1 MITDELQRMIDEY
14 LRALGDDGKFR
25 TTVAKEGM
33 VRTEKEGEVQ
43 QQQQQQQHKIYNES
57 ISAGKVLEIESLQK
71 YILNIEDD
79 NNDDKLKL
87 MIEDRINRFN
97 FEFVRP
103 SKDVHSDDILYGQGM
118 KGTMAKGPELR
129 TEIVP
134 SRSHEEKE
142 ASAIKIRVVRGR
154 NQPGL
159 CTSYFFLFTE
169 DYDTLRRFKR

>member
-25 TTVAKEGM
+25 ITVAKEGM
-33 VRTEKEGEVQ
+33 VRTEKEGEV

-57 ISAGKVLEIESLQK
+57 ISAGKVLEIESPQK
-71 YILNIEDD
+71 CILNIEDD

-129 TEIVP
+129 AEIVP
-134 SRSHEEKE
+134 SRSQEEKE
-142 ASAIKIRVVRGR
+142 CIQGYFEEGR
-154 NQPGL
+154 MYSK
-159 CTSYFFLFTE
+159 TIYS
-169 DYDTLRRFKR
+169 

>member
-1 MITDELQRMIDEY
+1 MITEELQRMIYEY

-25 TTVAKEGM
+25 ITVAKERM

-43 QQQQQQQHKIYNES
+43 QQQHKIYDES
-57 ISAGKVLEIESLQK
+57 VSAGKVLEIESLQK
-71 YILNIEDD
+71 HILNIEDD

-118 KGTMAKGPELR
+118 KGIWR
-129 TEIVP
+129 
-134 SRSHEEKE
+134 
-142 ASAIKIRVVRGR
+142 RV
-154 NQPGL
+154 Q
-159 CTSYFFLFTE
+159 S
-169 DYDTLRRFKR
+169 